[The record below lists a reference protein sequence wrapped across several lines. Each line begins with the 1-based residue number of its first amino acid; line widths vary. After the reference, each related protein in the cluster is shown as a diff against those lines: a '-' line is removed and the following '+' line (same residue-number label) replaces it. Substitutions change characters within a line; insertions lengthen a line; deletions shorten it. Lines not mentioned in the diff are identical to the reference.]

1 MFILWNLGTDG
12 GEAITEAPDVISH
25 QVTAGAWVAELGHDF
40 RQGEGLV
47 NFQRGIPA
55 NSGKG
60 HHMTQLSFLG
70 DATQDPPDLLDLG
83 PGGFPA
89 PKLCQDLAPGSHFD
103 GALVEVAAGSDH
115 GPVRTDN
122 RCVRLILIQVSG
134 QPGFP
139 DERVPKTGEVAC
151 GDEGDFVAADL
162 LKPATMGPDFQGT
175 PFIVEAIDRYEGKWM
190 PVEMRFTQLIEPMRH
205 PPHEDLPGF
214 DPNAVL
220 VLDLP
225 PPGRAAGGHRRQ
237 AVVPTLGDGGL
248 KLLDMQFF
256 PEFGEQVRDHGVVG
270 PKPVD
275 HPMEAAPDFANQPP
289 TLAVA
294 SPEQIPDGL
303 QVQSPLLKLFLGQ
316 PERTPVVLI

>member
-1 MFILWNLGTDG
+1 MRNLKVPGKVVVFILWNLGTDG

-83 PGGFPA
+83 PGGFPT
-89 PKLCQDLAPGSHFD
+89 PKLSQNFPPGAHLD
-103 GALVEVAAGSDH
+103 GPLVEVAACLDH
-115 GPVRTDN
+115 GPVWADD
-122 RCVRLILIQVSG
+122 RCVCLILIQVSG

-162 LKPATMGPDFQGT
+162 LKPASMGPDFQGA
-175 PFIVEAIDRYEGKWM
+175 PFLIKAIDRNEREGM
-190 PVEMRFTQLIEPMRH
+190 PMKMRFAQLIEPMRH
-205 PPHEDLPGF
+205 PAHEDLPGF
-214 DPNAVL
+214 DPDPVL

-225 PPGRAAGGHRRQ
+225 PPGGAAGGHGR
-237 AVVPTLGDGGL
+237 
-248 KLLDMQFF
+248 
-256 PEFGEQVRDHGVVG
+256 
-270 PKPVD
+270 
-275 HPMEAAPDFANQPP
+275 
-289 TLAVA
+289 
-294 SPEQIPDGL
+294 
-303 QVQSPLLKLFLGQ
+303 
-316 PERTPVVLI
+316 